1 MKYFC
6 ETRQQN
12 WLKMRG
18 LYIETCFDTTR
29 LLRTTL
35 ILLVLVVIFGK
46 LAWGSWD
53 IVFGAGSFFVAI
65 PILVLTTLSYTDC

>member
-1 MKYFC
+1 MKYFGAKH
-6 ETRQQN
+6 QQN
-12 WLKMRG
+12 WMERRG

-29 LLRTTL
+29 LLRITL
-35 ILLVLVVIFGK
+35 ILLILVIILGK

>member
-1 MKYFC
+1 MKYFGAMH
-6 ETRQQN
+6 QQH
-12 WLKMRG
+12 WSTARG

-35 ILLVLVVIFGK
+35 ILLILVIILGK

-53 IVFGAGSFFVAI
+53 IVFGAGSFFIAI